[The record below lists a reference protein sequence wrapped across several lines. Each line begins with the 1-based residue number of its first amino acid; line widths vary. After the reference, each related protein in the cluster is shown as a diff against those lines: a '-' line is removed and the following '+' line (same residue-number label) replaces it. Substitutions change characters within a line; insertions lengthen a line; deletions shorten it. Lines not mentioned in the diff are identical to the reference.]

1 MVAPETS
8 DLTINN
14 LLPSSPELICML
26 VKILKPEVWGS
37 VPEGCPQSQGQWGE
51 EREESDVR
59 GMGLGEAEK

>member
-1 MVAPETS
+1 
-8 DLTINN
+8 
-14 LLPSSPELICML
+14 ML

-59 GMGLGEAEK
+59 GMGLGEAGK